1 MMPFLSEPGQLAADR
16 LWPRGLRLTWT
27 IVR

>member
-1 MMPFLSEPGQLAADR
+1 MMPFLSEPGQLATDR
-16 LWPRGLRLTWT
+16 VWSRGLRLTWA